1 MIRPLVIGHRGFAG
15 RYPENSLAAV
25 QAAVATGADGVEVD
39 IRPCREGVWVC
50 HHDRTRS
57 GRPLREW
64 SLAALRQE
72 KVPSLAEVV
81 EAVPEDRFL
90 FVEVKPLAQ
99 GDLLALLDPLQRLLE
114 PRRRLKVLSSSLRV
128 LSLVRT
134 VLPRATVSWVVD
146 RVPPELPPGFELSP
160 HHRLV
165 EELRSWQVP
174 LNPWTVNRQERMRAL
189 AALGVAS
196 LTTNFPDLALEVFS
210 A

>member
-1 MIRPLVIGHRGFAG
+1 MRRPLVIGHRGFAG

-25 QAAVATGADGVEVD
+25 KAAVEAGVDGVEVD

-50 HHDRTRS
+50 HHDRTRN
-57 GRPLREW
+57 GTPLREW
-64 SLAALRQE
+64 PLAALRQE
-72 KVPSLAEVV
+72 RIPSLAEVV

-99 GDLLALLDPLQRLLE
+99 GELLRLFDPLQRLLQ
-114 PRRRLKVLSSSLRV
+114 PRKYLKVLSSSLRV
-128 LSLVRT
+128 LSLVQT

-146 RVPPELPPGFELSP
+146 RVPTFVLPGLELSP

-165 EELRSWQVP
+165 EELRSFHVP
-174 LNPWTVNRQERMRAL
+174 LNPWTVNQKGRMQVL

-196 LTTNFPDLALEVFS
+196 LTTNFPDRALEVLG

>member
-1 MIRPLVIGHRGFAG
+1 MRRPLVIGHRGFAG

-25 QAAVATGADGVEVD
+25 KAAVETGADGVEVD
-39 IRPCREGVWVC
+39 IRPCEEGVWVC
-50 HHDRTRS
+50 HHDRTRL
-57 GRPLREW
+57 GKPLREW
-64 SLAALRQE
+64 SLAALRRE

-81 EAVPEDRFL
+81 EAVPEERFL

-99 GDLLALLDPLQRLLE
+99 KELLPLLDPLQRLLQ
-114 PRRRLKVLSSSLRV
+114 PRKHLKVLSSSLRV

-134 VLPRATVSWVVD
+134 VLPRATLSWVVD
-146 RVPPELPPGFELSP
+146 RVPPRLPAGVELSP
-160 HHRLV
+160 HHLLV

-189 AALGVAS
+189 VALGVAS
-196 LTTNFPDLALEVFS
+196 LTTNFPDLALEVLG